1 MNIRKLAR
9 STLTGS
15 VLLVGAL
22 AVPAVAASAA
32 PAPAAPAPVAPA
44 PAAPAPAAPASGT
57 AAPVTV
63 AADNWEFVGY
73 YYWESDC
80 HAAGQGMVTR
90 GEVKKYRCDD
100 GSWVP
105 GDDYELEV
113 VWNR

>member
-1 MNIRKLAR
+1 MNIRKLAYA
-9 STLTGS
+9 TITGS
-15 VLLVGAL
+15 VLLVGGLAL
-22 AVPAVAASAA
+22 PAAQASAA
-32 PAPAAPAPVAPA
+32 PAPAAQAP
-44 PAAPAPAAPASGT
+44 T
-57 AAPVTV
+57 TV
-63 AADNWEFVGY
+63 AGDNWEFVGY

-90 GEVKKYRCDD
+90 HEISKYRCDD

>member
-1 MNIRKLAR
+1 MNIRKLAYT
-9 STLTGS
+9 TLTGS

-22 AVPAVAASAA
+22 AVPAAQATAA
-32 PAPAAPAPVAPA
+32 PAPAAP
-44 PAAPAPAAPASGT
+44 
-57 AAPVTV
+57 APVTV

-80 HAAGQGMVTR
+80 HTAGQGMVTR

>member
-1 MNIRKLAR
+1 MNIRKLALG
-9 STLTGS
+9 TLAGS
-15 VLLVGAL
+15 VLLIGGL
-22 AVPAVAASAA
+22 AAPAAQASAAQAATA
-32 PAPAAPAPVAPA
+32 PAPAALTPASA
-44 PAAPAPAAPASGT
+44 PAA
-57 AAPVTV
+57 V

-90 GEVKKYRCDD
+90 HEVSKYRCDD
-100 GSWVP
+100 GTWFP